1 MNKIIKLFL
10 LFLLINNCSLDKKT
24 GFWSKPDK
32 ITKEKKYIVEE
43 LFKEE
48 KDYYKEFNSNLKIK
62 LKDKIPEKKF
72 SYSLDNNNGRINYDG
87 NLKTISK
94 FKYSKIDNF
103 NRFEPDIVFNKK
115 NLIFFDNKGSI
126 LKFDSKSKLIWK
138 KNYYTKSEKKLRP
151 ILQFTN
157 NKNILIV
164 ADNIA
169 KYYALDINSGELLWS
184 KNNLAPFN
192 SQIKIYDDK
201 FFIIDLS
208 NTLRCFSV
216 NSGEELWNVKTEKS
230 LIRSQKKLSMV
241 IINDFLYFNNSIG
254 DISAVNINQGELL
267 WQLPTQSSLIYD
279 SSFSLESSDIIT
291 DGKTL
296 FFSNNKNQ
304 FFSIDVNTGSFN
316 WENKVNSNLRPSLVG
331 NYLFTVSMEGFLI
344 VIEKNTGNIIKVTD
358 IFRNFKKKKRDKI
371 KPIGFIMG
379 VKNIYLTTD
388 NGRLLVIDIKTGHII
403 AMIGGRQENEYYD
416 YFNRSTLATRQPGS
430 IFKPFVYLT
439 AIDEGYSPLTKLNG
453 AIGQYYQTP
462 NYWMLMHPNNTT
474 SLNHSYTNQIVFGIE
489 HYFDDD
495 IRATVEIY
503 NKSCEGVSMK
513 FIHLL

>member
-1 MNKIIKLFL
+1 VSKILIFFVLITLITGCSFNKNSKFWTSSQNIQEENNQNYKEIFSEEESLSQELNKD
-10 LFLLINNCSLDKKT
+10 LLINLGKNVINNIQLRNNFNNDGRLSYNGLVKK
-24 GFWSKPDK
+24 SSR
-32 ITKEKKYIVEE
+32 
-43 LFKEE
+43 
-48 KDYYKEFNSNLKIK
+48 YKFSKIK
-62 LKDKIPEKKF
+62 NFYQFEP
-72 SYSLDNNNGRINYDG
+72 
-87 NLKTISK
+87 TIS
-94 FKYSKIDNF
+94 F
-103 NRFEPDIVFNKK
+103 NNK
-115 NLIFFDNKGSI
+115 NLIFFDNKGSV
-126 LKFDSKSKLIWK
+126 LQFDKKSKLIWK

-388 NGRLLVIDIKTGHII
+388 NGRLLVIDIKTGLTNSILKI
-403 AMIGGRQENEYYD
+403 DNEKIS
-416 YFNRSTLATRQPGS
+416 R
-430 IFKPFVYLT
+430 PFVLDKNLFVIKDN
-439 AIDEGYSPLTKLNG
+439 AIIKLN
-453 AIGQYYQTP
+453 
-462 NYWMLMHPNNTT
+462 
-474 SLNHSYTNQIVFGIE
+474 
-489 HYFDDD
+489 
-495 IRATVEIY
+495 
-503 NKSCEGVSMK
+503 
-513 FIHLL
+513 